1 MTSQIILLYLLK
13 TILVSSIFVTYYWF
27 ALRNKK
33 FHYYNRFYLLTASV
47 ISLIIPLLNFNWF
60 SIEEPFL
67 YSSSEVLQFVLPLAT
82 ATTANTPNS
91 TSYQFSWMDY
101 ALVISLLV
109 TITLVVIL
117 FIQIMKIHILKKKS
131 EVTPMDGFDFI
142 NTKEENAPFSF
153 LNNLFW
159 KETISLQ
166 DEGGQQIFKH
176 EITHIQ
182 QKHTWDRI
190 YCQIVTCIF
199 WMNPINW
206 IIQKELMTIHEFIAD
221 EEAVGNE
228 NVEIFAKMLLQ
239 THYGNHFLNP
249 SHQFFYSSIKR
260 RIIMLTTSKNI
271 KYSYVRRVMVLPI
284 LVIAVGLVSIKV
296 HATERIANKVASL
309 KKVVYQVIIDT
320 AKPMEK
326 VQLKSIIDTGIPY
339 VDTTMIK
346 YDKQQD
352 LIIIDG
358 KPVSWEQ
365 MKDLKPNDINAINI
379 LKGEKAA
386 NYGAAGNNGV
396 ILIQTKFAASRP
408 TLNIAPPPPNVP
420 LPPFPKVV
428 NNVIRTKDL
437 IINNNGKE
445 PLYVIDGVPFQKNNN
460 NPIENINPSDI
471 ESIVIMK
478 NKSDLSSY
486 GKEGEDGVVF
496 ITTKSGIKS
505 TIKTGYKLDE
515 QELVDKNNS
524 TEVSLVKYQKN
535 VTRIKSPQFPGG
547 EEALA
552 KYLEQNL
559 NQKLPSDRGAP
570 EGKYTVI
577 LSFLIEED
585 GTVSN
590 IEGRT
595 NPGYGTVEEAIRVI
609 KNGPNWIPA
618 ERDGKKGRYLKRMS
632 IEFLVSK

>member
-60 SIEEPFL
+60 SIQEPVL
-67 YSSSEVLQFVLPLAT
+67 YGSSEVLKFVLPLET
-82 ATTANTPNS
+82 ATTPS
-91 TSYQFSWMDY
+91 SYQYSWMDY
-101 ALVISLLV
+101 ALAISFLV
-109 TITLVVIL
+109 TTVLVIIL
-117 FIQIMKIHILKKKS
+117 FIQIMKIQILKKKS

-159 KETISLQ
+159 KESISLQ

-190 YCQIVTCIF
+190 YCQFVASLF

-271 KYSYVRRVMVLPI
+271 KYSYARRLMVLPI

-309 KKVVYQVIIDT
+309 KAVVFQVITDT
-320 AKPMEK
+320 VKPTEK
-326 VQLKSIIDTGIPY
+326 LRLKSIIDTNNFQA
-339 VDTTMIK
+339 DTIVIK
-346 YDKQQD
+346 DDIKQA

-358 KPVSWEQ
+358 TPVSWEQ
-365 MKDLKPNDINAINI
+365 LKDLKQKDINAINI
-379 LKGEKAA
+379 LKGEKATE
-386 NYGAAGNNGV
+386 YGFAGKNEV
-396 ILIQTKFAASRP
+396 ILIQTKF
-408 TLNIAPPPPNVP
+408 IAPPPPPNIANPPAPVDGASIAGTNNTIVNNGGKNVLFIINGVP
-420 LPPFPKVV
+420 LK
-428 NNVIRTKDL
+428 
-437 IINNNGKE
+437 
-445 PLYVIDGVPFQKNNN
+445 KNAM
-460 NPIENINPSDI
+460 NPMENIHPNDI
-471 ESIVIMK
+471 ERVEVLK
-478 NKSDLSSY
+478 NKSALILY
-486 GKEGEDGVVF
+486 GKEGEDGVVL

-505 TIKTGYKLDE
+505 TIKTGYKIDALE
-515 QELVDKNNS
+515 FVDKVPTVVNVANYQRNVTS
-524 TEVSLVKYQKN
+524 VKPAQLTVVNDTLVKHLK
-535 VTRIKSPQFPGG
+535 
-547 EEALA
+547 E
-552 KYLEQNL
+552 NL
-559 NQKLPSDRGAP
+559 NHNLPIDSGGP
-570 EGKYTVI
+570 EAKKKYGEK
-577 LSFLIEED
+577 S
-585 GTVSN
+585 
-590 IEGRT
+590 
-595 NPGYGTVEEAIRVI
+595 
-609 KNGPNWIPA
+609 KNGVIYISTKWQ
-618 ERDGKKGRYLKRMS
+618 EKK
-632 IEFLVSK
+632 